1 MLLPGQFIQSGC
13 SCSIT
18 NFLSLPACLR
28 PAFLLAQ
35 RGVTPQSN
43 ADRMASPSSFRAG
56 GSTMGLVAVQFS
68 AGAAER
74 MVAVV
79 GVSPLHPGRH
89 LLSYDDL

>member
-1 MLLPGQFIQSGC
+1 
-13 SCSIT
+13 
-18 NFLSLPACLR
+18 
-28 PAFLLAQ
+28 
-35 RGVTPQSN
+35 
-43 ADRMASPSSFRAG
+43 
-56 GSTMGLVAVQFS
+56 MGLVAVQFS